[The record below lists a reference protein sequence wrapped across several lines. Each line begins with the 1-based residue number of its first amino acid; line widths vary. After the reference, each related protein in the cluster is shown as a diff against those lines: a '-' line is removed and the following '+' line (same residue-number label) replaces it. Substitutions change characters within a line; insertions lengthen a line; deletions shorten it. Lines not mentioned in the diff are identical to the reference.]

1 MLTSVD
7 FWGIHLW
14 ICYGFSDQGNLKI
27 HRDSVLIMTN
37 ESSTPMKQAIT
48 SVIAHEVGHQ
58 WTGNLVT
65 LNWWSYT
72 WLNEG
77 FATFFEHY
85 ITEVVS

>member
-1 MLTSVD
+1 MLIYRD
-7 FWGIHLW
+7 AYLI
-14 ICYGFSDQGNLKI
+14 LKN
-27 HRDSVLIMTN
+27 T
-37 ESSTPMKQAIT
+37 SSTSTKQSIT

-77 FATFFEHY
+77 FATFFEYY
-85 ITEVVS
+85 ITEVVSWVH